1 MKVKVFPANQATA
14 INRATVEGK
23 IRTIAQAGDQI
34 MLEYISDRDTLE
46 TIVFKKQD
54 DDLFVWH
61 ECAAQKSNY
70 ARGCWHMGLI
80 AWVYTL
86 PEQAYELELLPP
98 LGNMV
103 AEVDLTSGYLNRPG
117 EFNIIKL
124 DPQKVKES
132 RAVETM
138 SEEEIESLPEEDRF
152 LAKYRLPKPLLEKLL
167 SFRNKQKVRLT
178 DEQKSRIPLG
188 VNYIP
193 QNNEVVYATAA
204 LLYDTWAPPLFMGP
218 AGSGKSSLAELM
230 AEILYLP
237 FRRISGGI
245 DVNAEYLLGAK
256 TLAPTQEINSALA
269 AKISLSAAKAGTPLT
284 SEEFSIIREKLQS
297 STMQVVHEPGVLLQA
312 VTDGEMVLID
322 EVNMLIPEVTS
333 LLHSLLD
340 WQRSITVSGVGEVK
354 AHPDFRLVSAM
365 NVGYMGTRP
374 LNKAFRDRFRGIQVP
389 GITENTLLDLLA
401 QWVDNDTANKLSK
414 VYKTLYDSVYSP
426 VGATLT
432 ESCLSLRALLRA
444 AEEYSIGIGTLK
456 SIVVSCLTESIESD
470 QEREQVKDLI
480 EMNLS

>member
-1 MKVKVFPANQATA
+1 
-14 INRATVEGK
+14 
-23 IRTIAQAGDQI
+23 
-34 MLEYISDRDTLE
+34 
-46 TIVFKKQD
+46 
-54 DDLFVWH
+54 
-61 ECAAQKSNY
+61 
-70 ARGCWHMGLI
+70 MGLI
-80 AWVYTL
+80 TWLYAL
-86 PEQAYELELLPP
+86 PEQPYELELCSPLPN
-98 LGNMV
+98 LV
-103 AEVDLTSGYLNRPG
+103 AEIDLTPGYIKKPG
-117 EFNIIKL
+117 LFKIIKL

-132 RAVETM
+132 RAVETV
-138 SEEEIESLPEEDRF
+138 SEEEIEALPEEDRF
-152 LAKYRLPKPLLEKLL
+152 LARYRIPKPLLDKLL
-167 SFRNKQKVRLT
+167 PFREKQKARLT
-178 DEQKSRIPLG
+178 GEQKSRIPQN

-204 LLYDTWAPPLFMGP
+204 LLYDVWAPPLFMGP

-256 TLAPTQEINSALA
+256 TLAPTQEVDSALA
-269 AKISLSAAKAGTPLT
+269 AKISLSAAKAGTPLAP
-284 SEEFSIIREKLQS
+284 EEFSVIREKLQS
-297 STMQVVHEPGVLLQA
+297 SNMQVVHEPGVLLQA
-312 VTDGEMVLID
+312 VADGEMVLVD

-389 GITENTLLDLLA
+389 GITEGTLLDLLSK
-401 QWVDNDTANKLSK
+401 WVDNDTANKLSK